1 MASEDCLFQLPT
13 DFLNPF
19 YKSSSSLPLSMENSV
34 LRGVASSKAAFQ
46 KFQN

>member
-1 MASEDCLFQLPT
+1 MASKDCLFQLPT

-19 YKSSSSLPLSMENSV
+19 YKSSYSLPLSMENSV